1 MRLQVAP
8 KAFVHPE
15 EVIAQNNAILQHLI
29 MRKLLFFS
37 RVAFI
42 CNVCFV
48 LAWLMKYLPPIQ
60 QEHIASTILVLGLG
74 LSLVLNVTINLFIIV
89 FLLQRK
95 PVWEHIPRWVAVV
108 NALFL
113 IAQLILLLK

>member
-1 MRLQVAP
+1 MQ
-8 KAFVHPE
+8 
-15 EVIAQNNAILQHLI
+15 
-29 MRKLLFFS
+29 KLLFFS

-42 CNVCFV
+42 CNICF
-48 LAWLMKYLPPIQ
+48 LLTWLMRYLPPMQ
-60 QEHIASTILVLGLG
+60 QGHIASTVVILGIG
-74 LSLVLNVTINLFIIV
+74 LSVILNVIVNFFIIV

-95 PVWEHIPRWVAVV
+95 PVWQFIPRWVAIA